1 MTISNFSEFINERED
16 NVTLVGVA
24 IIYQNKLLIVHPT
37 NSSWH
42 KSTCGIPKGH
52 LEPGEELIDGALREL
67 MEETGIQL
75 SKDQLDR
82 NIETIDLFHNRNKS
96 GQLVYFVCT
105 ISDLAEIGLSNM
117 RVPKSQLQLS
127 EVDWAGFVS
136 ANEAYPKMTRSQLI
150 ILDRHLTLDK

>member
-1 MTISNFSEFINERED
+1 MNISNFSEFINEREE

-37 NSSWH
+37 NSSWQ

-52 LEPGEELIDGALREL
+52 LESGEDLMDGALREL
-67 MEETGIQL
+67 MEETGIKL
-75 SKDQLDR
+75 SSDQLDP
-82 NIETIDLFHNRNKS
+82 NVEKVDLFYNQVKN
-96 GQLVYFVCT
+96 GQLIYFICN
-105 ISDLAEIGLSNM
+105 IASLEEIGLSSL
-117 RVPKSQLQLS
+117 RVPKNQLQLE

>member
-1 MTISNFSEFINERED
+1 MTISNFNDFVNEDRS
-16 NVTLVGVA
+16 NKTLVGVA

-37 NSSWH
+37 NSSWN

-67 MEETGIQL
+67 KEETGITL
-75 SKDQLDR
+75 SIDQLDKHME
-82 NIETIDLFHNRNKS
+82 IIDLFYNKEKS
-96 GQLVYFVCT
+96 GQLVYFVCV
-105 ISDLAEIGLSNM
+105 ISNLTEIGLFDT
-117 RVPKSQLQLS
+117 RIPKSQLQLD

-136 ANEAYPKMTRSQLI
+136 ASEAYPKMTRSQLI